1 MIPIP
6 TELFSRL
13 MDYLE
18 LSLESEPDDPYDAS
32 GLLIGLAQAEQQA
45 IQQQQATAFGGVTE
59 TPT

>member
-6 TELFSRL
+6 AELLSRL

-18 LSLESEPDDPYDAS
+18 LSLESEPDDPYDVS
-32 GLLIGLAQAEQQA
+32 GLLIGLAQAEQQV
-45 IQQQQATAFGGVTE
+45 IQQRTTAFGGVTE

>member
-13 MDYLE
+13 LDYLE
-18 LSLESEPDDPYDAS
+18 LSLESEPDDPYDVS

-45 IQQQQATAFGGVTE
+45 IQQQVTAFGGVTG